1 MEGKTQIDLVVENA
15 GDRESRVL
23 ELKWINK
30 TANLSSGYIEQVKNK
45 DYSPP
50 EGWTISYH
58 LLLSKNASA
67 GLLKKAGEENVQVLG
82 LADLFA
88 K

>member
-1 MEGKTQIDLVVENA
+1 MVENA
-15 GDRESRVL
+15 GDRESRLL
-23 ELKWINK
+23 ELKWITK
-30 TANLSSGYIEQVKNK
+30 TASLSSGYIEQVKNK

-58 LLLSKNASA
+58 LLLSKKASA
-67 GLLKKAGEENVQVLG
+67 GLLKKAGEEYVQVLG

-88 K
+88 T

>member
-1 MEGKTQIDLVVENA
+1 MLVEP
-15 GDRESRVL
+15 R
-23 ELKWINK
+23 I
-30 TANLSSGYIEQVKNK
+30 SSCASDGAPKNK

-58 LLLSKNASA
+58 LLLSKKASA
-67 GLLKKAGEENVQVLG
+67 GFLKKAGEENVQVLG

>member
-1 MEGKTQIDLVVENA
+1 LSNP
-15 GDRESRVL
+15 ESRHAHL
-23 ELKWINK
+23 TERL
-30 TANLSSGYIEQVKNK
+30 KNK

-58 LLLSKNASA
+58 LLHSKKASA
-67 GLLKKAGEENVQVLG
+67 GFLKKAGEENVQVLG